1 MVVDLPD
8 LDSAQERAPAARL
21 VVFDDRDAFR
31 GRAAIVV
38 QPSLPTW
45 SGGGGAGRVLAGF
58 DYVPVAARYRE
69 LRAANVRPPRRP
81 AGSPADVLVCFG
93 GSDPQ
98 LVTERLVPTLVRG
111 RGWRAT
117 AVVGADYAG
126 RTETLPIPIVRDP
139 GDLPERLAACDLV
152 LMGAGTMK
160 FEVASL
166 GRPAVLLAAA
176 DDQLAVGPAYAATG
190 AAIWL
195 GDGRTIDPAVVRDA
209 LDGLI
214 AEPGRLTAMSAR
226 AGEVVDG
233 RGAERIADAIQDL
246 ADALEAVDVNPA

>member
-8 LDSAQERAPAARL
+8 LDGAEERAPAARL

-45 SGGGGAGRVLAGF
+45 SGGGEAGRVLAGF

-81 AGSPADVLVCFG
+81 AGGPADLLVCFG
-93 GSDPQ
+93 GSDPE
-98 LVTERLVPTLVRG
+98 LVTERLVPALARG

-117 AVVGADYAG
+117 AVVGADHAG
-126 RTETLPIPIVRDP
+126 RAATLPIPVVRDP
-139 GDLPERLAACDLV
+139 GDLPERLAACDLA
-152 LMGAGTMK
+152 LIGAGTMK
-160 FEVASL
+160 FEVACL

-176 DDQLAVGPAYAATG
+176 DDQLAVGPPYAATG

-195 GDGRTIDPAVVRDA
+195 GDGRTMDPAEVRDV
-209 LDGLI
+209 LDGLV
-214 AEPGRLTAMSAR
+214 AEPGRLMAIGAR
-226 AGEVVDG
+226 AREIVDG
-233 RGAERIADAIQDL
+233 RGAERVAAAILDL
-246 ADALEAVDVNPA
+246 ARATDR